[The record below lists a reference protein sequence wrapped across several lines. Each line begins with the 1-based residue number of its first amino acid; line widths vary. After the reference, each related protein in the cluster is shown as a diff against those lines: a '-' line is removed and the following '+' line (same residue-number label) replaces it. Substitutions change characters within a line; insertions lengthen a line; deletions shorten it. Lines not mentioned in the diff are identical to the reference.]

1 MIEEV
6 IIVDTEDREIGL
18 MEKMQ
23 AHREAKLHRAFSVF
37 LLNDKNEV
45 LLQQRALDKYHCG
58 GMWTNAC
65 CSHPR
70 EGETL
75 HDAVNRRLQEE
86 MGIACDTQWAY
97 SFIYK
102 ADVGKGLFEHEF
114 DHVFFGKFSGIPQPD
129 ENEVSDWRYVTI
141 DTLKQDVEAHPE
153 KYTPWFKII
162 LAEVLD
168 KGILDHWLEK

>member
-1 MIEEV
+1 MEEV
-6 IIVDTEDREIGL
+6 ILVDTEDQEIGL

-37 LLNDKNEV
+37 LLNDQNEV

-75 HDAVNRRLQEE
+75 QDAVTRRLEEE
-86 MGIACDTQWAY
+86 MGIACDAQWAY

-102 ADVGKGLFEHEF
+102 ADVGGGLVEHEF
-114 DHVFFGKFSGIPQPD
+114 DHVFVGRFSGIPQPD
-129 ENEVSDWRYVTI
+129 ENEVSAWKYVSI
-141 DTLKQDVEAHPE
+141 EALKQDVEAHPA

-162 LAEVLD
+162 LTEVLD
-168 KGILDHWLEK
+168 KGILDRLLNK

>member
-6 IIVDTEDREIGL
+6 ILVDREDREIGL
-18 MEKMQ
+18 MEKMR

-37 LLNDKNEV
+37 LLNDKGEV
-45 LLQQRALDKYHCG
+45 LLQQRALNKYHCG

-70 EGETL
+70 AGETL
-75 HDAVNRRLQEE
+75 QAAVNRRLQEE
-86 MGIACDTQWAY
+86 IGIVCDTHWVY

-102 ADVGKGLFEHEF
+102 ADVGEGLFEHEF
-114 DHVFFGKFSGIPQPD
+114 DHVFFGRFSGIPKPD
-129 ENEVSDWRYVTI
+129 ENEVSDWAYI
-141 DTLKQDVEAHPE
+141 TLEQLQKDMADNPDR
-153 KYTPWFKII
+153 YTPWFKII

-168 KGILDHWLEK
+168 KNILDKVA

>member
-6 IIVDTEDREIGL
+6 ILVDRKDREIGL
-18 MEKMQ
+18 MEKMR

-37 LLNDKNEV
+37 LLNDDGEV

-70 EGETL
+70 AGETL
-75 HDAVNRRLQEE
+75 QAAVDRRLQEE
-86 MGIACDTQWAY
+86 MGIACDTNWVY

-102 ADVGKGLFEHEF
+102 ADVGEGLFEHEF
-114 DHVFFGKFSGIPQPD
+114 DHVFFGRFSGTPKPNK
-129 ENEVSDWRYVTI
+129 NEVANWAYVSL
-141 DTLKQDVEAHPE
+141 DELKQDVKNNPT

-162 LAEVLD
+162 LAEVVD
-168 KGILDHWLEK
+168 KEILSKVA

>member
-6 IIVDTEDREIGL
+6 ILVDAEDTEIGL

-37 LLNDKNEV
+37 LLNDENEV
-45 LLQQRALDKYHCG
+45 LLQRRAFKKYHCG

-70 EGETL
+70 AGETL
-75 HDAVNRRLQEE
+75 QAAVDRRLEEE
-86 MGIACDTQWAY
+86 MGIACETNWVY

-102 ADVGKGLFEHEF
+102 ANVGEGLFEHEF
-114 DHVFFGKFSGIPQPD
+114 DHVFFGRFSGTPKPD
-129 ENEVSDWRYVTI
+129 ENEVSDWAYVTLAE
-141 DTLKQDVEAHPE
+141 LKKDVKVNPD

-168 KGILDHWLEK
+168 KNILDKVI

>member
-6 IIVDTEDREIGL
+6 ILVDREDREIGL

-45 LLQQRALDKYHCG
+45 LLQKRAEDKYHCG
-58 GMWTNAC
+58 GMWTNTC

-70 EGETL
+70 AGEDL
-75 HDAVNRRLQEE
+75 KDAVDRRLQEE
-86 MGIACDTQWAY
+86 MGIKCNTNWVY

-102 ADVGKGLFEHEF
+102 ADVGEGLFEHEF
-114 DHVFFGKFSGIPQPD
+114 DHVFFGRFSGSPKPD
-129 ENEVSDWRYVTI
+129 ETEVSDWGYVTI
-141 DTLKQDVEAHPE
+141 EELKEDIKISPT
-153 KYTPWFKII
+153 KYTPWFRII
-162 LAEVLD
+162 FAEVLD
-168 KGILDHWLEK
+168 KGILDRVV

>member
-1 MIEEV
+1 MIEEEV
-6 IIVDTEDREIGL
+6 ILVDKEDNEIGL

-75 HDAVNRRLQEE
+75 QAAVDRRLQEE
-86 MGIACDTQWAY
+86 MGITCKTDWVY

-102 ADVGKGLFEHEF
+102 ADVGEGLFEHEF
-114 DHVFFGKFSGIPQPD
+114 DHVFFGSFSGVAKPD
-129 ENEVSDWRYVTI
+129 ESEVSDWKYVSL
-141 DTLKQDVEAHPE
+141 DELKSDVTAHPAN
-153 KYTPWFKII
+153 YTPWFKII

-168 KGILDHWLEK
+168 KGILV

>member
-6 IIVDTEDREIGL
+6 ILVDTEDREIGL

-37 LLNDKNEV
+37 LLNDDGEV

-70 EGETL
+70 AGETL
-75 HDAVNRRLQEE
+75 QAAVDRRLQEE
-86 MGIACDTQWAY
+86 MGIVCDTNWVY

-102 ADVGKGLFEHEF
+102 ADVGGGLFEHEF
-114 DHVFFGKFSGIPQPD
+114 DHVFFGRFSTAPKPD
-129 ENEVSDWRYVTI
+129 PKEVSGWKYI
-141 DTLKQDVEAHPE
+141 KLEELKEDVKLNSTH
-153 KYTPWFKII
+153 YTPWFKII

-168 KGILDHWLEK
+168 KDILNKVA

>member
-6 IIVDTEDREIGL
+6 ILVDRQDREIGL

-37 LLNDKNEV
+37 LLNDKGEV

-70 EGETL
+70 AGETL
-75 HDAVNRRLQEE
+75 QAAVDRRLQEE
-86 MGIACDTQWAY
+86 MGIACETNWVY

-102 ADVGKGLFEHEF
+102 ADVGEGLFEHEF
-114 DHVFFGKFSGIPQPD
+114 DHVFFGRFSGTPQPD
-129 ENEVSDWRYVTI
+129 EKEVSDWVFI
-141 DTLKQDVEAHPE
+141 PLEDLEEDVKMNET

-162 LAEVLD
+162 LTEVLD
-168 KGILDHWLEK
+168 KHLLDKVI

>member
-1 MIEEV
+1 MEEV
-6 IIVDTEDREIGL
+6 ILVDTEDREIGL

-37 LLNDKNEV
+37 LWNDKNEV

-70 EGETL
+70 AGETL
-75 HDAVNRRLQEE
+75 QDAVKRRLEEE
-86 MGIACDTQWAY
+86 MGIACDTKWAY

-102 ADVGKGLFEHEF
+102 ADVGGGLFEHEF
-114 DHVFFGKFSGIPQPD
+114 DHVFLGRFSGIPQPD
-129 ENEVSDWRYVTI
+129 ENEVSDWGYVTI
-141 DTLKQDVEAHPE
+141 EALKQDVEAHPA

-162 LAEVLD
+162 LSEVLN
-168 KGILDHWLEK
+168 KGILNHLLNR

>member
-6 IIVDTEDREIGL
+6 ILVDTEDREMGL

-37 LLNDKNEV
+37 LLNDKGEV
-45 LLQQRALDKYHCG
+45 LLQQRAIEKYHCG

-70 EGETL
+70 AGETL
-75 HDAVNRRLQEE
+75 QAAVDRRLQEE
-86 MGIACDTQWAY
+86 MGITCHTNWIY

-102 ADVGKGLFEHEF
+102 ADVGGGLFEHEF
-114 DHVFFGKFSGIPQPD
+114 DHVFLGRFSEEPKPD
-129 ENEVSDWRYVTI
+129 KNEVSDWKYVSLQE
-141 DTLKQDVEAHPE
+141 LKEDVKVNPA

-162 LAEVLD
+162 LAEALD
-168 KGILDHWLEK
+168 KSILNN

>member
-6 IIVDTEDREIGL
+6 ILVDNEDRQIGL

-37 LLNDKNEV
+37 LLNDKGEV

-70 EGETL
+70 AGESL
-75 HDAVNRRLQEE
+75 QAAVDRRLQEE
-86 MGIACDTQWAY
+86 MGIACETNWVY

-102 ADVGKGLFEHEF
+102 ADVGEGLFEHEF
-114 DHVFFGKFSGIPQPD
+114 DHVFFGRFSDEPKPD
-129 ENEVSDWRYVTI
+129 ANEVSDWAYVT
-141 DTLKQDVEAHPE
+141 LEELRSDVEVNPT

-168 KGILDHWLEK
+168 KNILNKVA

>member
-1 MIEEV
+1 MMEEV
-6 IIVDTEDREIGL
+6 ILVDAEDKEIGL

-37 LLNDKNEV
+37 LLNDQNEV

-58 GMWTNAC
+58 GMWTNTC

-70 EGETL
+70 VGETL
-75 HDAVNRRLQEE
+75 ENAVNRRLKEE
-86 MGIACDTQWAY
+86 MGIACDTKWTY

-102 ADVGKGLFEHEF
+102 AEVGQGLFEHEF
-114 DHVFFGKFSGIPQPD
+114 DHVFFGRFSDIPKPN
-129 ENEVSDWRYVTI
+129 EKEVSDWKYI
-141 DTLKQDVEAHPE
+141 PLAALKQDVESNPT

-168 KGILDHWLEK
+168 KGILNRLLTK

>member
-1 MIEEV
+1 MEEV
-6 IIVDTEDREIGL
+6 ILVDTEDNEIGL

-23 AHREAKLHRAFSVF
+23 AHRTAQLHRAFSVF
-37 LLNDKNEV
+37 LLNDKGEM
-45 LLQQRALDKYHCG
+45 LMQQRALDKYHCG

-70 EGETL
+70 AGETL
-75 HDAVNRRLQEE
+75 KAAVDRRLQEE
-86 MGIACDTQWAY
+86 MGIVCDTNWIY

-102 ADVGKGLFEHEF
+102 ADVGQGLFEHEL
-114 DHVFFGKFSGIPQPD
+114 DHVFFGRFSD
-129 ENEVSDWRYVTI
+129 EPKPNKNEVSDWKYL
-141 DTLKQDVEAHPE
+141 TLEALKADMKVNAT

-168 KGILDHWLEK
+168 KNILAKVAQ

>member
-1 MIEEV
+1 MMEEV
-6 IIVDTEDREIGL
+6 ILVDTEDNEIGL

-23 AHREAKLHRAFSVF
+23 AHRTAQLHRAFSVF
-37 LLNDKNEV
+37 LLNDKGEI

-65 CSHPR
+65 CSHPKA
-70 EGETL
+70 GETL
-75 HDAVNRRLQEE
+75 KAAVDRRLQEE
-86 MGIACDTQWAY
+86 MGIVCDTNWIY

-102 ADVGKGLFEHEF
+102 ADVGQGLFEHEF
-114 DHVFFGKFSGIPQPD
+114 DHVFFGRFSAEPKPD
-129 ENEVSDWRYVTI
+129 ANEVSDWAYVTLEE
-141 DTLKQDVEAHPE
+141 LKSDVEVNPT

-168 KGILDHWLEK
+168 KNILDKVA

>member
-6 IIVDTEDREIGL
+6 ILVDREDREVGF
-18 MEKMQ
+18 MEKIQ
-23 AHREAKLHRAFSVF
+23 AHREARLHRAFSVF
-37 LLNDKNEV
+37 LLNNKGEV

-70 EGETL
+70 AGETL
-75 HDAVNRRLQEE
+75 QAAVDRRLQEE
-86 MGIACDTQWAY
+86 MGIVCDTNWVY

-102 ADVGKGLFEHEF
+102 ADVGKGLVEHEF
-114 DHVFFGKFSGIPQPD
+114 DHVFFGRFSDDPKPD
-129 ENEVSDWRYVTI
+129 AKEVCDWTYVGLEE
-141 DTLKQDVEAHPE
+141 LKTDVEDNPT

-168 KGILDHWLEK
+168 KNILNKVA

>member
-6 IIVDTEDREIGL
+6 ILVDNEDRQIGL

-37 LLNDKNEV
+37 LLNDKGEV

-70 EGETL
+70 AGESL
-75 HDAVNRRLQEE
+75 QAAVDRRLQEE
-86 MGIACDTQWAY
+86 MGIVCETNWVY

-102 ADVGKGLFEHEF
+102 ADVGEGLFEHEF
-114 DHVFFGKFSGIPQPD
+114 DHVFFGRFSDEPKPD
-129 ENEVSDWRYVTI
+129 ADEVSDWAYVTLEE
-141 DTLKQDVEAHPE
+141 LKSDVEVNPT

-168 KGILDHWLEK
+168 KNILNKVA